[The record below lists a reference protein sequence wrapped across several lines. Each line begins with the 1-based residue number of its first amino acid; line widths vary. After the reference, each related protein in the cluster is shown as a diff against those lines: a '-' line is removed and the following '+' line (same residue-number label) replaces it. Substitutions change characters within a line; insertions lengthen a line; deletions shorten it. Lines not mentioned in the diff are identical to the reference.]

1 MDAFCR
7 TPLSH
12 TNFLPALIH
21 VNFFPPAIVVLA
33 IFLHGDPAVTAAV
46 ACRGAAIIARV
57 SRTVNFD
64 RTA

>member
-1 MDAFCR
+1 LF
-7 TPLSH
+7 H
-12 TNFLPALIH
+12 TNFLPTFIQ

-33 IFLHGDPAVTAAV
+33 IFLHGDPAETAAV
-46 ACRGAAIIARV
+46 ACRGAAIIARA